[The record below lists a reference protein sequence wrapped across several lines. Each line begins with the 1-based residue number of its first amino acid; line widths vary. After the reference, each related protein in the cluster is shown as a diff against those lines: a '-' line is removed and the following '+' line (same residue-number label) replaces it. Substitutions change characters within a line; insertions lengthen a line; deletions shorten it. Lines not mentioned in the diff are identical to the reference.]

1 MKRWLLGLSTCVLAG
16 TIGCG
21 GQPAA
26 TTAGDSSTE
35 AAAAGSSGTAAA
47 GTVAANA
54 EEPTAVVERFLKAL
68 QSGDSAAAESLL
80 TEKSRKETA
89 AHDWKVQPPGSPNAK
104 FTIVETA
111 FQNGEAFVSSDWTEP
126 VSETEA
132 ATYNIIWMLKPDAGE
147 WRISGMITEF
157 GAESDL
163 MLSFEDIEAMIK
175 TIQEAEASL
184 AQAAAAAQQATVA
197 ASSEA
202 TPAAGTAPSSEL
214 GATLPPA
221 TAPTN
226 SANALGNSS
235 LEFDSPAGNAGPQT
249 ETGALGGSLR

>member
-1 MKRWLLGLSTCVLAG
+1 MKRWLLGLSVCVLGGA
-16 TIGCG
+16 IGCG

-26 TTAGDSSTE
+26 TTAGDSATG
-35 AAAAGSSGTAAA
+35 AAAAGASGSTASGT
-47 GTVAANA
+47 VSANA
-54 EEPTAVVERFLKAL
+54 EQPTVVVERFLKAL
-68 QSGDSAAAESLL
+68 QAGDSAGAEALL

-89 AHDWKVQPPGSPNAK
+89 AHDWKVQPPGSPNSK
-104 FTIVETA
+104 FSIVETE
-111 FQNGEAFVSSDWTEP
+111 QLNGEAFVSSDWTEP

-157 GAESDL
+157 GADSDL

-184 AQAAAAAQQATVA
+184 AQAAAAAQQATMASSNGAAPAA
-197 ASSEA
+197 ASGVSA
-202 TPAAGTAPSSEL
+202 SL

-221 TAPTN
+221 TAPTD

-235 LEFDSPAGNAGPQT
+235 LQFDSPATGAGPQT
-249 ETGALGGSLR
+249 ETGAVNGSLR

>member
-1 MKRWLLGLSTCVLAG
+1 MKRWLLGLSICVLAG

-26 TTAGDSSTE
+26 TTAGDSSTS
-35 AAAAGSSGTAAA
+35 AAAAGGSGSAAS
-47 GTVAANA
+47 GTVAKNA
-54 EEPTAVVERFLKAL
+54 EEPTVVVERFLKAL
-68 QSGDSAAAESLL
+68 QAGDSAGAEALL

-184 AQAAAAAQQATVA
+184 AQAAAAAQQATVT
-197 ASSEA
+197 ASNGA
-202 TPAAGTAPSSEL
+202 TPAAGTAPSAGL

-226 SANALGNSS
+226 SANALGGSS
-235 LEFDSPAGNAGPQT
+235 LEFDSAAGNGGPQT
-249 ETGALGGSLR
+249 ETGAIGGSLR